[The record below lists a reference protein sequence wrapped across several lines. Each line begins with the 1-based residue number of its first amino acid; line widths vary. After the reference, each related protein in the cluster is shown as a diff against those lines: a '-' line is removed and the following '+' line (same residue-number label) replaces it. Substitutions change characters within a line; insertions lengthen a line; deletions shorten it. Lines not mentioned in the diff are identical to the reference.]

1 MTIEERGDK
10 FVELAERRVKNA
22 LNALR
27 LIKNLA
33 NKSNY
38 TYTDRDAAKISRT
51 LLREVQSVREAFRS
65 GNKKSS
71 DVFRLR

>member
-1 MTIEERGDK
+1 MTKEREDK
-10 FVELAERRVKNA
+10 FVELAEKRVKNA

-38 TYTDRDAAKISRT
+38 KYEDRDGAKITRV
-51 LLREVQSVREAFRS
+51 LMQEVQSVREAFRS
-65 GNKKSS
+65 GGKKSS
-71 DVFRLR
+71 DDFKLR

>member
-1 MTIEERGDK
+1 MTKEREDK
-10 FVELAERRVKNA
+10 FVELAEKRVKNA

-38 TYTDRDAAKISRT
+38 KYED
-51 LLREVQSVREAFRS
+51 
-65 GNKKSS
+65 
-71 DVFRLR
+71 

>member
-1 MTIEERGDK
+1 MTKEREDK
-10 FVELAERRVKNA
+10 FVELAEKRVKNA

-38 TYTDRDAAKISRT
+38 GQNKSQQIKMSETNSLRSYTGDT
-51 LLREVQSVREAFRS
+51 
-65 GNKKSS
+65 
-71 DVFRLR
+71 

>member
-1 MTIEERGDK
+1 MTKEREDK
-10 FVELAERRVKNA
+10 FVELAEKRVKNA

-38 TYTDRDAAKISRT
+38 TYTDKDGAKISRV
-51 LLREVQSVREAFRS
+51 LMQEVLSVREAFRS
-65 GNKKSS
+65 GGRKSN
-71 DVFRLR
+71 DDFKLR

>member
-1 MTIEERGDK
+1 MTIKEREDK

-22 LNALR
+22 LNSLR
-27 LIKNLA
+27 LVKNLA
-33 NKSNY
+33 NRSNY
-38 TYTDRDAAKISRT
+38 TYTDRDANKITRT

>member
-1 MTIEERGDK
+1 MTKEREDK
-10 FVELAERRVKNA
+10 FVELAEKRVKNA

-38 TYTDRDAAKISRT
+38 KYEDRDGVKITRV
-51 LLREVQSVREAFRS
+51 LMQEVQSVREAFRS
-65 GNKKSS
+65 GGRNLS
-71 DVFRLR
+71 DDFKLR